1 MKKNQKYL
9 VAIVVVAIVVVAIVV
24 AVAWLWRARREPF
37 ADESKVCGGV
47 YFREIPGFLTPDECD
62 DLIAASDDL
71 RASEVGGAFET
82 PALDLDVRKS
92 KQAWY
97 GPGAHS
103 TTDKIREK
111 TADLV
116 GRTGCVRH
124 ATKMEDV
131 QVVRYGRGG
140 KYDAHY
146 DGDDCGPGR
155 RECPTDQR
163 VATVLVYLNDGFEG
177 GRTEFPMLG
186 ASVVPEKG
194 KALFFWVADPDTTE
208 LFEKTL
214 HAGVPVSRG
223 HKWIANQWVR
233 RSS

>member
-1 MKKNQKYL
+1 MKIKKIELAAIVALAAVL
-9 VAIVVVAIVVVAIVV
+9 VA
-24 AVAWLWRARREPF
+24 AVWYWRAKREPF

-47 YFREIPGFLTPDECD
+47 YFREIPGFLTPGECD
-62 DLIAASDDL
+62 DLVAASVDL
-71 RASEVGGAFET
+71 RDSQVGGSFERS
-82 PALDLDVRKS
+82 ALDLNVRKS
-92 KQAWY
+92 KQMWY
-97 GPGAHS
+97 GPGMHS

-111 TADLV
+111 TAELV
-116 GRTGCVRH
+116 RRTGCVRR
-124 ATKMEDV
+124 ATSMEDV

-140 KYDAHY
+140 KYDAHH
-146 DGDDCGPGR
+146 DGDDCGGPEG
-155 RECPTDQR
+155 RECPANQR
-163 VATVLVYLNDGFEG
+163 VATLLVYLNDGFEG

-194 KALFFWVADPDTTE
+194 KALFFWVADPDTNE

-214 HAGVPVSRG
+214 HAGIPVVEG